1 MNFSDI
7 TTISEGYN
15 YQNDWKIKV
24 QKDESEYY
32 HYTTPEKFCKIVKVK
47 IIRNKYEQERII

>member
-1 MNFSDI
+1 MNFGDI

-15 YQNDWKIKV
+15 YIQNDWKIKV

-32 HYTTPEKFCKIVKVK
+32 HYTTPEKFCKIVS
-47 IIRNKYEQERII
+47 